1 MLVLISGIV
10 VAVYTL
16 LSAAALW
23 LSARVRRMVKAGR
36 EASSVLPDMK
46 PHQVAMLA
54 DYSAGWRGRV
64 WELSLI
70 LMLASVL
77 ALLSGAEAE
86 AAAAWFLALGL
97 LADTLLFLG
106 WQGRDGW
113 IARASPLERL
123 ADAGQCLALLAA
135 LAVLTWRVIND
146 AAIL

>member
-23 LSARVRRMVKAGR
+23 LSARVRRMVKAGQ
-36 EASSVLPDMK
+36 EATAVLPDMK
-46 PHQVAMLA
+46 PHQIAMLA

-70 LMLASVL
+70 LMMACLLAM
-77 ALLSGAEAE
+77 LSGAEAE

-106 WQGRDGW
+106 WQGRDAW
-113 IARASPLERL
+113 IAKASPLERL

-146 AAIL
+146 TALA

>member
-23 LSARVRRMVKAGR
+23 LSARVRRMVKAGQ
-36 EASSVLPDMK
+36 EATAVLPDMK

-70 LMLASVL
+70 LMMACLLAM
-77 ALLSGAEAE
+77 LSGAEAE

-106 WQGRDGW
+106 WQGRDAW
-113 IARASPLERL
+113 IAKASPLERL

-146 AAIL
+146 TALA